1 MTYANNFGRPVYEPK
16 LKTKALKV
24 VKIDHHFFPYFD
36 AKGTKMFTGTV
47 AVQISNA
54 ITANVD
60 INLLITSKK
69 GDDYDALELKR
80 SNTELIMSFAM
91 YEKIYAI
98 ALQHQE
104 VSSVN

>member
-1 MTYANNFGRPVYEPK
+1 MTYATNFGRPVYEPK
-16 LKTKALKV
+16 LETKTLKL
-24 VKIDHHFFPYFD
+24 VKIDNHFFPYFD

-47 AVQISNA
+47 AVQVSNEF
-54 ITANVD
+54 TANVD
-60 INLLITSKK
+60 INLLITAKK
-69 GDDYDALELKR
+69 GDDYDALEISR